1 MPVVCSRETY
11 QRKIQEQENLGKS
24 LREKQKYVRESQ
36 DKNVEQMRIWRVST
50 PIIDFHWSIDGEVGL
65 DELLL
70 QDYARLMECKLR
82 LMEKGGRS
90 LGAALPA
97 PSAHRSGGADGQDVL
112 TL

>member
-50 PIIDFHWSIDGEVGL
+50 PIIDFH
-65 DELLL
+65 
-70 QDYARLMECKLR
+70 
-82 LMEKGGRS
+82 
-90 LGAALPA
+90 
-97 PSAHRSGGADGQDVL
+97 
-112 TL
+112 